1 MFGKNKRYIE
11 NVTFVQPRKGEVYFY
26 TPIAY
31 SINLRD
37 SKESGEKQ
45 VFRDSDLALAGK
57 LKLIFERE
65 KMTWFKIKEE
75 KSTTPEKEEHFF
87 ALYYYPHRLVESRAN
102 SSDEKATLQEI
113 KQLFDFIVTEEQ
125 IRFAE
130 VQRAKSPSAYAPF
143 TKEPKQES
151 ESEPKKEYEAVSI
164 VAAGPSEESEAIP
177 AETTS
182 EKQQTGPAQTT
193 SVDSPNG

>member
-1 MFGKNKRYIE
+1 MFGKSKRHIE

-31 SINLRD
+31 STNLRD
-37 SKESGEKQ
+37 SKESGGKQ
-45 VFRDSDLALAGK
+45 VFTDSDLALAGK

-65 KMTWFKIKEE
+65 KMTWFRIKEE

-102 SSDEKATLQEI
+102 SFDEKATLQEI

-125 IRFAE
+125 IRFAD
-130 VQRAKSPSAYAPF
+130 VQRAKSPSAYSPF
-143 TKEPKQES
+143 TRELSGESGAKPKE
-151 ESEPKKEYEAVSI
+151 EPEAVSV
-164 VAAGPSEESEAIP
+164 VAAEPSEEPEAIAAEP
-177 AETTS
+177 AD
-182 EKQQTGPAQTT
+182 EKQ
-193 SVDSPNG
+193 

>member
-1 MFGKNKRYIE
+1 MFGKSKRQIE

-31 SINLRD
+31 STYLRE
-37 SKESGEKQ
+37 SKESGGKH
-45 VFRDSDLALAGK
+45 VFTDSDLALAGK

-65 KMTWFKIKEE
+65 KMTWFEIKEE

-87 ALYYYPHRLVESRAN
+87 ALYFYPHRLVESRAN
-102 SSDEKATLQEI
+102 PSDEKATLQKI
-113 KQLFDFIVTEEQ
+113 KQLFDFIVTEDQ

-143 TKEPKQES
+143 TKEPKEES
-151 ESEPKKEYEAVSI
+151 EAVSVVADELKEELETEPKEESEPVSV

-177 AETTS
+177 AATTDK
-182 EKQQTGPAQTT
+182 KQ
-193 SVDSPNG
+193 